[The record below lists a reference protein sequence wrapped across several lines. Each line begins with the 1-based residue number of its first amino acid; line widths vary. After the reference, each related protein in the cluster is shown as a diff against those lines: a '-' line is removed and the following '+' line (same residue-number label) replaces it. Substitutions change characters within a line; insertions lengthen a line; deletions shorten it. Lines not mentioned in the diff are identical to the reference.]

1 MAPQS
6 KIVQLGEV
14 RSAARLAADARL
26 PPPLL
31 KLRDRSAQHLGQS
44 LQKVMA
50 KLDDSLFA
58 LADKADNNT
67 AQQAYFDAMREI
79 RLKKDAIISRFDDE
93 FKAGFHAKNVRD
105 SLDNDE
111 IRVDSLSLLHNDE
124 LEERVA
130 AESMVARV
138 QSAMQRELEHLTLRM
153 DALYARIDIEEAN
166 NPLGPQQ
173 ILRSFQSGLSV
184 LEVGIEPKLIAL
196 KLFEKL
202 VLNLLKPL
210 FDAANRYLAE
220 QGVLPDVQSQSHQ
233 SRRQHTPQ
241 QPPGNGRHGGGRAP
255 AAGPAP
261 AGGSMYATPS
271 GGFAPAGGHGHG
283 YAPGGY
289 ANGGGYA
296 PAAGGQGYAPGGN
309 GPAGHSGDVPVLYD
323 GHAME
328 PGSPVPV
335 LTNQASSHLNYSA
348 LPAEALNLI
357 RNLSRQGQR
366 RFSLHTESGFDHDN
380 EGINTGA
387 GSYYGADAAGAGGVA
402 GGAGQVELDHRALVG
417 LLTEAQ
423 QQQTQL
429 VGDHVN
435 SHGLLSF
442 DALLQSMLKK
452 SEDKKDSNIASFDQ
466 DIMNL
471 VTMLFEY
478 ILSDKQ
484 LQAPV
489 KALIGRLQIPVLK
502 VALLDKSFF
511 ADAEHSA
518 RRLLNTLAT
527 ASMGWIE
534 DTGLEQDPFL
544 AKLEEIVA
552 RLLNDFVDQ
561 PAIFDEVLE
570 DFILF
575 RDSDKRRRQLLEQRT
590 RDAEAGKARAEH
602 ARSQVEEAL
611 EFALRNDALTAPTVE
626 VIRDGWCNYM
636 VLLALKQ
643 GAQSNSWRSAI
654 ALTERLCEL
663 DLGCYEVPEDVRAI
677 LASNNE
683 SAAYEGA
690 VDAVVAELKAGLQQ
704 TGYKPFD
711 LEPHLGDY
719 RDHLLRQA
727 VEQHGA
733 DGAAPAAAKGQTP
746 SAAGSSAATASTAS
760 ATSGIVENPSA
771 SPSTVSEATQEQ
783 VQAEDTAGTTDQTN
797 GLTADVP
804 DNVSDA
810 GTTAAKPSVR
820 DEVQSQALA
829 GSLALV
835 RNMRIGL
842 WIEYSNP
849 ADANASKL
857 RCKLAAVL
865 QTTGKYIFVNRMGV
879 KVLERSREALAAEL
893 NDGSVTLL
901 DDSLLFDRALE
912 AVIGSLRNDTKH

>member
-79 RLKKDAIISRFDDE
+79 RLKKDAIIARFDEE
-93 FKAGFHAKNVRD
+93 FKAGFHAKNVREG
-105 SLDNDE
+105 LDGDE
-111 IRVDSLSLLHNDE
+111 FRVDSLSLLHNDE

-153 DALYARIDIEEAN
+153 DALYARIDIEDAN

-173 ILRSFQSGLSV
+173 ILRSFQDGLSL

-196 KLFEKL
+196 KLFEKSIL
-202 VLNLLKPL
+202 SMLKPL

-220 QGVLPDVQSQSHQ
+220 QGVLPDVQSHSHQ
-233 SRRQHTPQ
+233 SRRQQGTHQ
-241 QPPGNGRHGGGRAP
+241 ASGHGRNSSGRDAAGAAP
-255 AAGPAP
+255 AAGNA
-261 AGGSMYATPS
+261 
-271 GGFAPAGGHGHG
+271 GFAPGDYG
-283 YAPGGY
+283 
-289 ANGGGYA
+289 
-296 PAAGGQGYAPGGN
+296 AAGQPSQFGG
-309 GPAGHSGDVPVLYD
+309 VPVLYD

-335 LTNQASSHLNYSA
+335 LTNQASSHLSYSA

-366 RFSLHTESGFDHDN
+366 RFSLHTDSGFDHDN
-380 EGINTGA
+380 AGIISGGNAYYGGDAGGMA
-387 GSYYGADAAGAGGVA
+387 GSGAAGGSARR
-402 GGAGQVELDHRALVG
+402 ELDHPALVG
-417 LLTEAQ
+417 MLTEAQ
-423 QQQTQL
+423 KQQAQL
-429 VGDHVN
+429 VNDHVN

-442 DALLQSMLKK
+442 DALLNSMLKK
-452 SEDKKDSNIASFDQ
+452 HEDKKDSNIASFDQ

-502 VALLDKSFF
+502 VALLDKRFF

-544 AKLEEIVA
+544 AKLEEIVD
-552 RLLNDFVDQ
+552 RLLNEFVDQ
-561 PAIFDEVLE
+561 PEIFDEVLE

-575 RDSDKRRRQLLEQRT
+575 RDADKRRRQLLEQRT

-602 ARSQVEEAL
+602 ARTQVEEAL
-611 EFALRNDALTAPTVE
+611 EFALRNDALSRATFE

-643 GAQSNSWRSAI
+643 GVQSSSWRSAI

-663 DLGCYEVPEDVRAI
+663 DLGCYEVPEDVRAV
-677 LASNNE
+677 LAANDS

-690 VDAVVAELKAGLQQ
+690 VDAVVTELKAGLQQ

-711 LEPHLGDY
+711 LEPHLVDY
-719 RDHLLRQA
+719 RLHLLKQA
-727 VEQHGA
+727 IDQHGPGAAARAVADA
-733 DGAAPAAAKGQTP
+733 DGAAAGASSVSAVQSSAPAAQTARSEATADN
-746 SAAGSSAATASTAS
+746 SAAAAPEVAQASPASAQAASMAAEASSSEAMASAVAPASTA
-760 ATSGIVENPSA
+760 
-771 SPSTVSEATQEQ
+771 
-783 VQAEDTAGTTDQTN
+783 
-797 GLTADVP
+797 
-804 DNVSDA
+804 DA
-810 GTTAAKPSVR
+810 R
-820 DEVQSQALA
+820 DDGRAQALA

-842 WIEYSNP
+842 WIEYSNA
-849 ADANASKL
+849 ADANATKL

-879 KVLERSREALAAEL
+879 KVLERTRESLAAEL

-912 AVIGSLRNDTKH
+912 AVIGSLRNETKH